1 MNEHP
6 PHIASLLSAAAQ
18 SCDKLQ
24 SLALSGIGGGNDD
37 AIPLS
42 DDISRLS
49 RLTALALHHNRLT
62 GLSGSMSTLT
72 SLRQLSVSALGS
84 QLHHSLSALA
94 NLHTL
99 QVLAEMLATFG

>member
-24 SLALSGIGGGNDD
+24 SLAALIGNDD